1 MFNTFNYAVID
12 AVQEAKKQFVKTFVQ
27 HEGIANA
34 MNTFVDSQAEYT
46 KRAADASMAFATSLG
61 LIITSKQF
69 FDDVAKTIKFPTA
82 TTKKAASKKAA

>member
-34 MNTFVDSQAEYT
+34 MNSFVDSQADYT
-46 KRAADASMAFATSLG
+46 KRAADAGMNFLTSVG
-61 LIITSKQF
+61 LIVTSKQF
-69 FDDVAKTIKFPTA
+69 FDDVAKTVKFPTTA
-82 TTKKAASKKAA
+82 KKAASKKAA

>member
-1 MFNTFNYAVID
+1 MFNTFNYAAID

-46 KRAADASMAFATSLG
+46 KRFADASMAFATSIG
-61 LIITSKQF
+61 LIVTSKQF
-69 FDDVAKTIKFPTA
+69 FDEVTKTVKFPTVN
-82 TTKKAASKKAA
+82 KKAASKKAA

>member
-1 MFNTFNYAVID
+1 MFNTFNYAAID
-12 AVQEAKKQFVKTFVQ
+12 AVQEAKKQFVKTFVK

-46 KRAADASMAFATSLG
+46 KRAADASMAFTTSLG

-69 FDDVAKTIKFPTA
+69 FDDVAKTVKFPTA
-82 TTKKAASKKAA
+82 TKKADSKKAA